1 MKLLLVILLFFFDF
15 ISKKIVFN
23 FIELNNSISVTFF
36 FDIIH
41 IHNYGISFGL
51 FAGYLHSNFIIAL
64 GIIIIIFLI
73 FWILKSVNII
83 EKWGFLLVI
92 SGAISN
98 IVDRIFNNYVLDFI
112 YFNYKN
118 YYWPAFN
125 FADIYISV
133 GLLLILYQTYKS
145 LKFNIKEKN
154 D

>member
-1 MKLLLVILLFFFDF
+1 M
-15 ISKKIVFN
+15 
-23 FIELNNSISVTFF
+23 
-36 FDIIH
+36 
-41 IHNYGISFGL
+41 
-51 FAGYLHSNFIIAL
+51 
-64 GIIIIIFLI
+64 
-73 FWILKSVNII
+73 LKSANSI

-92 SGAISN
+92 TGAISN

-133 GLLLILYQTYKS
+133 GLLLIIYQTYKS